1 MNFTSLSEAY
11 AQQVPFS
18 VNITPCFQSNPCHH
32 YVTYN
37 GKTSLMNGFQIHK
50 LYRDHGLLVPVH
62 FQEYST
68 L

>member
-18 VNITPCFQSNPCHH
+18 VNIASCHQSYPCHH
-32 YVTYN
+32 YVTYY

-50 LYRDHGLLVPVH
+50 LYRDHGLFVPDH
-62 FQEYST
+62 FKEYT
-68 L
+68 NF